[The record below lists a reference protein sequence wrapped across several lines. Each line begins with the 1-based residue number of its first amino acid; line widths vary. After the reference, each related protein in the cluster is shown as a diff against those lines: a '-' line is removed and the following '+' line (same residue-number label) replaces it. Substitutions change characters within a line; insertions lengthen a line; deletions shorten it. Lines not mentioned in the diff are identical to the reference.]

1 MSCWWRLSRGAE
13 VRSQKSEG
21 RSQIDGMVE
30 VRMSEQAAAGEDAA
44 VVCLLP
50 AASEAPPACP
60 LCARVGTLTLV
71 GDVWYCAACGYAS
84 DGVRGCT

>member
-1 MSCWWRLSRGAE
+1 M
-13 VRSQKSEG
+13 
-21 RSQIDGMVE
+21 DGKVE
-30 VRMSEQAAAGEDAA
+30 VRMSERADNVQWATAGGEAA

-50 AASEAPPACP
+50 AASEAPQACP
-60 LCARVGTLTLV
+60 LCARVGTVTLV

>member
-1 MSCWWRLSRGAE
+1 
-13 VRSQKSEG
+13 
-21 RSQIDGMVE
+21 
-30 VRMSEQAAAGEDAA
+30 MSEQATTVELAADGGEAA

-50 AASEAPPACP
+50 AADGPVACP
-60 LCARVGTLTLV
+60 LCARAGTLTLV

>member
-1 MSCWWRLSRGAE
+1 
-13 VRSQKSEG
+13 
-21 RSQIDGMVE
+21 
-30 VRMSEQAAAGEDAA
+30 MSEQAVGVEQAAAAGGEAV

-50 AASEAPPACP
+50 AAPDGPLACP

-71 GDVWYCAACGYAS
+71 GDVLFCAACGYAS

>member
-1 MSCWWRLSRGAE
+1 M
-13 VRSQKSEG
+13 
-21 RSQIDGMVE
+21 DGEVE
-30 VRMSEQAAAGEDAA
+30 VRMSEQAENVEQAAAGEDAA

-50 AASEAPPACP
+50 ASSEAPQACP

-71 GDVWYCAACGYAS
+71 GDVLYCAACGYAS